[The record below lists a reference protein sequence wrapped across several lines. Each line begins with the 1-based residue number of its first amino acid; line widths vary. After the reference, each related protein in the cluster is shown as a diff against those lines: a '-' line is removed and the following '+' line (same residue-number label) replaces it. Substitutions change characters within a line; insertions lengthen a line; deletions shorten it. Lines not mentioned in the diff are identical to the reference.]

1 MVTDY
6 NVFSINELEMSIFMS
21 LMGFTCAF
29 FPPNV
34 LLHLSVPLLD
44 FVAGVPKAL
53 TLRGSV
59 RRLNHHFHLGTFR
72 ISACP
77 GSRAGTDAG

>member
-1 MVTDY
+1 MS
-6 NVFSINELEMSIFMS
+6 VFMH
-21 LMGFTCAF
+21 LMGFTCTF
-29 FPPNV
+29 LPPNL
-34 LLHLSVPLLD
+34 LLHLSLPLLD

-77 GSRAGTDAG
+77 GSRPGSDAG